1 MREQSRGSSQAE
13 LELDN
18 ATLSPGG
25 EKMCLAAAYQSRE
38 SDQPILQEI
47 AHVRIDGNRVE
58 LETLFGDRKVLQG
71 KIHEIDFV
79 NSKLII
85 E

>member
-1 MREQSRGSSQAE
+1 
-13 LELDN
+13 
-18 ATLSPGG
+18 
-25 EKMCLAAAYQSRE
+25 MCLAAAYQSVE
-38 SDQPILQEI
+38 GDQPILQEI

-79 NSKLII
+79 SSKLII
-85 E
+85 ETPPFSQTATD

>member
-1 MREQSRGSSQAE
+1 
-13 LELDN
+13 
-18 ATLSPGG
+18 
-25 EKMCLAAAYQSRE
+25 MCLAAAYRSTE

-47 AHVRIDGNRVE
+47 AHVRIDGNELE

-71 KIHEIDFV
+71 RIHEIDFM

>member
-1 MREQSRGSSQAE
+1 
-13 LELDN
+13 
-18 ATLSPGG
+18 
-25 EKMCLAAAYQSRE
+25 MCLAAAYQSTE

-47 AHVRIDGNRVE
+47 AHVRIDGNEVE

-71 KIHEIDFV
+71 RIHEIDFM

-85 E
+85 EQETYT

>member
-1 MREQSRGSSQAE
+1 
-13 LELDN
+13 
-18 ATLSPGG
+18 
-25 EKMCLAAAYQSRE
+25 MCLAAAYRGTE

-71 KIHEIDFV
+71 KIHEIDFMS
-79 NSKLII
+79 SKLMI
-85 E
+85 ETPPFSQTATD

>member
-1 MREQSRGSSQAE
+1 
-13 LELDN
+13 
-18 ATLSPGG
+18 
-25 EKMCLAAAYQSRE
+25 MCLAAAYRGIE
-38 SDQPILQEI
+38 SDQPILQEV

-85 E
+85 RQ

>member
-1 MREQSRGSSQAE
+1 
-13 LELDN
+13 
-18 ATLSPGG
+18 
-25 EKMCLAAAYQSRE
+25 MCLAAAYQSRE
-38 SDQPILQEI
+38 SDQPILQEV

-71 KIHEIDFV
+71 EIREIDFV

-85 E
+85 ETQPLSQTATK

>member
-1 MREQSRGSSQAE
+1 
-13 LELDN
+13 
-18 ATLSPGG
+18 
-25 EKMCLAAAYQSRE
+25 MCLAAAYRGTE

-58 LETLFGDRKVLQG
+58 LETLFGERQVLQG
-71 KIHEIDFV
+71 KIHEIDFM

-85 E
+85 ETPPFSQTATD

>member
-1 MREQSRGSSQAE
+1 
-13 LELDN
+13 
-18 ATLSPGG
+18 
-25 EKMCLAAAYQSRE
+25 MCLAAAYQSME
-38 SDQPILQEI
+38 NDQPILQEV

-85 E
+85 RQ

>member
-1 MREQSRGSSQAE
+1 
-13 LELDN
+13 
-18 ATLSPGG
+18 
-25 EKMCLAAAYQSRE
+25 MCLAAAYRGTE

-58 LETLFGDRKVLQG
+58 LETIFGDRKVLQG
-71 KIHEIDFV
+71 EIRKIDFV

-85 E
+85 ETPPFSQTATD

>member
-1 MREQSRGSSQAE
+1 
-13 LELDN
+13 
-18 ATLSPGG
+18 
-25 EKMCLAAAYQSRE
+25 MCLAAAYQSRE
-38 SDQPILQEI
+38 NDQPILQEI

-85 E
+85 ETQPLS

>member
-1 MREQSRGSSQAE
+1 
-13 LELDN
+13 
-18 ATLSPGG
+18 
-25 EKMCLAAAYQSRE
+25 MCLAAAYRSME

-47 AHVRIDGNRVE
+47 AHVRIDGNELE

-71 KIHEIDFV
+71 RIHEIDFM

-85 E
+85 EQKT